1 MAQGGS
7 TSKPPPVGFRFPGR
21 EVVVESGYQARKL
34 ECCGVDPAIWGKCTD
49 PSFFAFYT
57 IMAQRWTGRS
67 INGNVHM
74 SQAYFLSSAIPQGR
88 PINMA
93 GEVTKIDPHPRGQ
106 RVWADFK
113 FSLENGTVPLR
124 ASRSSLNPGEPH
136 LDAPRVSTPS
146 LNISSMYLV
155 NETILEP
162 EKVAAF
168 SDEAENLIHSDPDTA
183 KRFGFKAPIA
193 GGLMAS
199 HIMLGGLVDEAG
211 QGGIVELQGE
221 ISFHRPMFWDER
233 LRFVA
238 SPKDAAGPR
247 SMALIG
253 DDDKPRCRAS
263 ITHVKFEES

>member
-1 MAQGGS
+1 
-7 TSKPPPVGFRFPGR
+7 
-21 EVVVESGYQARKL
+21 
-34 ECCGVDPAIWGKCTD
+34 
-49 PSFFAFYT
+49 
-57 IMAQRWTGRS
+57 MAQRWTGRS

-74 SQAYFLSSAIPQGR
+74 SQAYFLSSAIPQGL

-136 LDAPRVSTPS
+136 LNAPRVSTPS